1 MKILLKIRPFVFLV
15 GFAGLLPILIIIF
28 KIWANFIPATLRPY
42 GFSIFLVGF
51 ISYYFLWIYVIGYG
65 FNELDKKTDNDLGIN
80 KFGILI
86 IITFLSVL
94 FINLMNFYLLI
105 IQSNQTLI
113 YLNIPFTLISMYC
126 FIQIIIQLTKHF
138 RLYDEKEEPR
148 IIDYIVTMFLLS
160 FFPFGLIIMH
170 AHLRLFLKEKLL
182 IK

>member
-1 MKILLKIRPFVFLV
+1 MKLLLKIRPVVFLI
-15 GFAGLLPILIIIF
+15 GLAGLLPVLILIF
-28 KIWANFIPATLRPY
+28 KIWASFIPVSLRPY
-42 GFSIFLVGF
+42 GFLIFLVGF
-51 ISYYFLWIYVIGYG
+51 MSYYFLWIYLIGYG
-65 FNELDKKTDNDLGIN
+65 FNELDKKTDNKLGIN

-105 IQSNQTLI
+105 SQSNHTLI
-113 YLNIPFTLISMYC
+113 YLNIAFTLISMYC
-126 FIQIIIQLTKHF
+126 FLQIIIQLTKHF

-148 IIDYIVTMFLLS
+148 IIDYFVTMFLLS